1 MRTFSLTGLTV
12 ASGAVAS
19 PAFAATGPFFSLGNS
34 DFIVL
39 IGFLVFVGI
48 LLYFK
53 IPGMISG
60 LLDKRADGIK
70 SELAEARTLREEAQA
85 LLASFEKKHEEVTAQ
100 AARIV
105 EDAKADATN
114 AAATAKDDLKDA
126 IARRL
131 AAAED
136 QIASAEASAVKQVR
150 DQAATVA
157 VSAAQEVVAGQMT
170 AKDAG
175 KLIDDA
181 IAEVGTKL
189 H

>member
-1 MRTFSLTGLTV
+1 MRNTFSLTGL
-12 ASGAVAS
+12 AAVLAS
-19 PAFAATGPFFSLGNS
+19 PAFAASGPFFSLGNT
-34 DFIVL
+34 DFVVL
-39 IGFLVFVGI
+39 IAFLVFVGI
-48 LLYFK
+48 LIYFK
-53 IPGMISG
+53 VPAMISG
-60 LLDKRADGIK
+60 LLDKRADDIK
-70 SELAEARTLREEAQA
+70 SELDEARTLREEAQS
-85 LLASFEKKHEEVTAQ
+85 LLASFEKKSEEVTAQ

-105 EDAKADATN
+105 ENAKEDATN
-114 AAATAKDDLKDA
+114 AANAAKDDLKDA

-157 VSAAQEVVAGQMT
+157 VAAAQEVVAAQLT
-170 AKDAG
+170 AKDAN